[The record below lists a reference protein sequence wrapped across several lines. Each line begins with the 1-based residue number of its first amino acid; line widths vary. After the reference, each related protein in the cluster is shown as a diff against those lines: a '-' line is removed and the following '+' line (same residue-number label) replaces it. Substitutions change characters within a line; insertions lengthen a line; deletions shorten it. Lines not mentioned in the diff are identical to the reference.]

1 MGSLFSFFQFG
12 YGWNLLKSSQLM
24 YLVWCNELI
33 YKKNLL
39 GAVFDDDFWG
49 FANTLT
55 FVNFVGFFA
64 GLFLVGNA
72 VRLAKK

>member
-1 MGSLFSFFQFG
+1 MGSLFSFFQFA
-12 YGWNLLKSSQLM
+12 YGWSLLNPLQSI
-24 YLVWCNELI
+24 YLVWCNELT

-39 GAVFDDDFWG
+39 GAIFDDDFWG

-55 FVNFVGFFA
+55 FVNFA

-72 VRLAKK
+72 VFLAKK